1 MEFSK
6 YKKLEKQLE
15 TNSFELNF
23 STLDKTLYWFS
34 FLGNIAIIY
43 FSYYFFSDVVDSIPD
58 LAGIRATIFLT
69 FAVLIMTGYEL
80 FKRFAF
86 EQFIVSIFKHKKV
99 TASIIGG
106 TIAVASLTAG
116 SFYLSLNG
124 SHRWIDR
131 STQIAATVDQTV
143 SIKADSIAKY
153 YDKEIDFYRNQPART
168 RADRK
173 YRDSIVA
180 VLQTTK
186 DQKLAAAENKTGL
199 STQTQL
205 EKNKENN
212 TLLLFLTFFL
222 EIVVLLGVGFRG
234 YYTLGAYTETKDLF
248 STPKYKQLEE
258 SLTLLSIIYVKGK
271 KKKNDPL
278 MPVTKLKSAT
288 STQKLNVTQKSL
300 KDFYNLIDELEI
312 IKAEN
317 RRRKIYNTDYE
328 TAKKL
333 IQQPFID

>member
-23 STLDKTLYWFS
+23 GTLDKTLYWFS

-43 FSYYFFSDVVDSIPD
+43 FSYYFFADVVNSIPD
-58 LAGIRATIFLT
+58 LAGIRATIFLI
-69 FAVLIMTGYEL
+69 FAILIMTGYEL

-86 EQFIVSIFKHKKV
+86 EQFITSVFKTGKATLGV
-99 TASIIGG
+99 IGG
-106 TIAVASLTAG
+106 AITVLALTSG

-143 SIKADSIAKY
+143 SIKSDSIAKY

-186 DQKLAAAENKTGL
+186 DQKLATAENKTGL

-222 EIVVLLGVGFRG
+222 EIVVLIGVGFRG

-258 SLTLLSIIYVKGK
+258 CLTLLSIIYVKGK

-278 MPVTKLKSAT
+278 IPVTKLKSAV

-312 IKAEN
+312 TKAET

-333 IQQPFID
+333 IQQAFID